1 MKPFRLHKPLKSK
14 GHLFKMKWF
23 SMQMCCLLVEAAQS
37 QEIWEVKE
45 QKMDQ
50 NMNFNLF
57 VTVLWFIKLQLIGW
71 VLELMKDDEGLA
83 CDWNKCPEECSR

>member
-1 MKPFRLHKPLKSK
+1 
-14 GHLFKMKWF
+14 MKWF
-23 SMQMCCLLVEAAQS
+23 SMQMWCLLVEAAQS

-57 VTVLWFIKLQLIGW
+57 VTVLW
-71 VLELMKDDEGLA
+71 
-83 CDWNKCPEECSR
+83 